1 MVERIDEVEKEQEK
15 LTQLQKLMQKK
26 FLDSSYPISEH
37 NSGIYIGP
45 PIDKKYIKVSAQGE
59 DLKEGID
66 YTVNEKLGSLSIIN
80 EDLIKKAVPIRVQF
94 DDSHLLHG
102 PIPLFPGCETQECS
116 KEELL
121 KYIYTNIKYPKEMRD
136 KNAQGVMTLEITI
149 DEKGGTSDGFSILK
163 GNFSNGFSEEDLLS
177 NMLDL
182 YKGLGSKG
190 TWTPR
195 IINDRAVSTVMRIP
209 ITFKIDSV
217 EPSVLKKLK
226 SDQAEPEHGYDIEFD
241 EIVVVG
247 YGNPKNKT
255 SKN

>member
-1 MVERIDEVEKEQEK
+1 
-15 LTQLQKLMQKK
+15 
-26 FLDSSYPISEH
+26 
-37 NSGIYIGP
+37 
-45 PIDKKYIKVSAQGE
+45 
-59 DLKEGID
+59 
-66 YTVNEKLGSLSIIN
+66 
-80 EDLIKKAVPIRVQF
+80 
-94 DDSHLLHG
+94 
-102 PIPLFPGCETQECS
+102 
-116 KEELL
+116 
-121 KYIYTNIKYPKEMRD
+121 MRD

-247 YGNPKNKT
+247 YGNPKIKT